1 MGCWGLLGCGC
12 VPPPDWKRK
21 EKKGMMTKT
30 VFLLSLYLYTLW
42 AALCSVLGGTTPV
55 MPGCSSGRSIL
66 WAADTAAPSTPSPNP
81 RAPCHN
87 PGLCSLKALRSLRQ
101 GLVLRSHRPI
111 PSMGTPPRLQRPP
124 PPEEQMEPWRTLCCL
139 RARRVPSVSPRPAL
153 PLCDFSSSPPV
164 SSPRVFVTLRKHLTL
179 TFKSWGGGV
188 CSFWGVGFSTFFF
201 FFSF

>member
-1 MGCWGLLGCGC
+1 
-12 VPPPDWKRK
+12 
-21 EKKGMMTKT
+21 MTKT

-201 FFSF
+201 FSPFNYYYVFVFVFFL

>member
-1 MGCWGLLGCGC
+1 
-12 VPPPDWKRK
+12 
-21 EKKGMMTKT
+21 MTKT

-201 FFSF
+201 FPFNYYYVFVFFFVSAICIT

>member
-1 MGCWGLLGCGC
+1 MFLTGRNDAGDARLFLG
-12 VPPPDWKRK
+12 
-21 EKKGMMTKT
+21 
-30 VFLLSLYLYTLW
+30 
-42 AALCSVLGGTTPV
+42 A
-55 MPGCSSGRSIL
+55 SGRSIL

-111 PSMGTPPRLQRPP
+111 PTMGTPPRLQRPP

-201 FFSF
+201 FPFNYYYDFFFCKCHLYNLNNNEK

>member
-1 MGCWGLLGCGC
+1 
-12 VPPPDWKRK
+12 
-21 EKKGMMTKT
+21 
-30 VFLLSLYLYTLW
+30 
-42 AALCSVLGGTTPV
+42 

-179 TFKSWGGGV
+179 TFKSWGGVVHFGV
-188 CSFWGVGFSTFFF
+188 LVLVLFF
-201 FFSF
+201 FFSPFNYYYVFVFFFVSAICIT

>member
-1 MGCWGLLGCGC
+1 
-12 VPPPDWKRK
+12 
-21 EKKGMMTKT
+21 
-30 VFLLSLYLYTLW
+30 
-42 AALCSVLGGTTPV
+42 
-55 MPGCSSGRSIL
+55 MPGCSWGRRG
-66 WAADTAAPSTPSPNP
+66 APSFGLRTPQRLPPPAPTP

-111 PSMGTPPRLQRPP
+111 PSMGTPPWLQRPP
-124 PPEEQMEPWRTLCCL
+124 PPKEQMEPWRTLCCL

-179 TFKSWGGGV
+179 TFKSWGGFVHFGV
-188 CSFWGVGFSTFFF
+188 LVLVLFFF
-201 FFSF
+201 FPFNYYYVFVFFFVSAICIT